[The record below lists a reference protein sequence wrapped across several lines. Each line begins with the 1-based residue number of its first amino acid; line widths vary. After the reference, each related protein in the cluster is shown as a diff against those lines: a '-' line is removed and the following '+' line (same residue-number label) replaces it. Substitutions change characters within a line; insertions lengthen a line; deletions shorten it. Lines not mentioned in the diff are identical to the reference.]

1 MKTSTSPDY
10 EAGLCSKRKV
20 AKKHGI
26 STVALWR
33 YATDP
38 SFTAYTITSDA
49 NLAGGVFAIDV
60 DGDGDM
66 DFLSASV
73 NDDKI
78 TWYENLRL

>member
-1 MKTSTSPDY
+1 MKKGCVLS
-10 EAGLCSKRKV
+10 ARWL
-20 AKKHGI
+20 KHGI

-33 YATDP
+33 YATDH